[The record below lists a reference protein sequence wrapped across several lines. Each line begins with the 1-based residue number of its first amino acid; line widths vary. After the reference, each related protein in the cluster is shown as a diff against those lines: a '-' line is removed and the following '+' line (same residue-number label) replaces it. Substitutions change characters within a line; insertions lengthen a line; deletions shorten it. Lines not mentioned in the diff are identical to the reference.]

1 MSFYNSRFYKSAKAE
16 ENRREG
22 NRERD
27 CEVDALKK
35 RITELE
41 AQVAG
46 FEADDRVPYTGV
58 KTLGVDER
66 IVG

>member
-1 MSFYNSRFYKSAKAE
+1 MSFYDSRFYKSAKAE

-41 AQVAG
+41 AQV
-46 FEADDRVPYTGV
+46 EYHKNRVPYTGV